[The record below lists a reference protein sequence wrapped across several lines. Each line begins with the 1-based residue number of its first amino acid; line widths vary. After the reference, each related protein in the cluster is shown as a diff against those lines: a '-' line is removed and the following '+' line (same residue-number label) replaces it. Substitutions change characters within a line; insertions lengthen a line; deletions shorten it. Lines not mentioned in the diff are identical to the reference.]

1 MQQSDTK
8 SSKAAT
14 SSWVAFACLFIVLST
29 FKSNML
35 FLAPAF
41 LFCGFALYKAL
52 GKDPQ
57 RTVALIVC
65 IALALGVVGYQLGK
79 NAAIRDNAISSAQTA
94 KP

>member
-8 SSKAAT
+8 SSKVAT
-14 SSWVAFACLFIVLST
+14 SSSIAFACLFIVLFT
-29 FKSNML
+29 FQSNFL

-41 LFCGFALYKAL
+41 LFSGFALYKAL

-57 RTVALIVC
+57 RTVALVVC
-65 IALALGVVGYQLGK
+65 IALSLGVVAYQLGK
-79 NAAIRDNAISSAQTA
+79 DAAVRDNAVSSAQTA